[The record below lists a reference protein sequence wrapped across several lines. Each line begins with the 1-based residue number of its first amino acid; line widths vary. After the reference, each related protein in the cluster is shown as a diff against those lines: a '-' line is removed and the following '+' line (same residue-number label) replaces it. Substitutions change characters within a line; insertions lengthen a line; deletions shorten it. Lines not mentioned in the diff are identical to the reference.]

1 MRRIPIIATA
11 SFTVSNSVKE
21 KIFAASVPLAAS
33 GLTARHFGSAAGS
46 SSSLISSSAADAFA
60 SAPAGTRLFVG
71 TVDAMPTGRGA
82 SVRLSASNM
91 LRRTVGSAMS
101 IPVGDLMM
109 KRRDFASTRRD
120 LVKADK
126 PAGEAAASAKAEP
139 SALQGVNNIQEY
151 KEEEEQK
158 YDEQQEEQPNNNEGY
173 LPFPAPFNTINIIM
187 ILFIAN
193 CLCYVF
199 MNWIANDDMRD
210 FAVEHFTL
218 SHENW
223 WRIYPIFTHA
233 FYQEQLLQ
241 LLIDNWL
248 LCQFGRSTLAFL
260 GGRRLAVFWALT
272 CIGGAFF
279 HVGRQYFEL
288 YYGHDPLEVRGR
300 CYGPNPFILG
310 LVGVEG
316 LIFRHLNFMQ
326 SPPVPFLVM
335 TAFVMIIDVWR
346 IFTTKP
352 EEHGSPTG
360 GALMAYVFWAL
371 PTKMLGLSRLTA
383 AI

>member
-1 MRRIPIIATA
+1 MRRIPIIVNT
-11 SFTVSNSVKE
+11 SLTVSNAVKE
-21 KIFAASVPLAAS
+21 KIFAATVPLAAT
-33 GLTARHFGSAAGS
+33 GITARHFGSTA
-46 SSSLISSSAADAFA
+46 SSSLAPSRLSSSQAAFA
-60 SAPAGTRLFVG
+60 SAPADTRLFVG
-71 TVDAMPTGRGA
+71 KLDAIPSFSSSTIG
-82 SVRLSASNM
+82 SSHLF
-91 LRRTVGSAMS
+91 RRTAGTAMS
-101 IPVGDLMM
+101 IPVAELMM
-109 KRRDFASTRRD
+109 KRRDFATSQKN
-120 LVKADK
+120 LVKTSGKDQPDAAK
-126 PAGEAAASAKAEP
+126 AGEP
-139 SALQGVNNIQEY
+139 NALQGVHNIQEY

-158 YDEQQEEQPNNNEGY
+158 YEEEQQQENPNNNEGY

-223 WRIYPIFTHA
+223 WKIYPIFTHA

-272 CIGGAFF
+272 CIGGAAF

-371 PTKMLGLSRLTA
+371 PTRMLGLSRLTA